1 MRRVTRI
8 GAAFSA
14 ATLAAL
20 LLLVAAPASAHNYVV
35 ASTPHEGETL
45 TALPEE
51 FSVTTNDVLLDLAG
65 DGGGFAIQVLDAAGN
80 YYGDGCVSIR
90 DESLSTVAA
99 LGEPGDYRMLW
110 QLVSADGHTV
120 SGEIN
125 FMWQPDADQV
135 LSEALDA
142 PPACGGGSL
151 EESTP
156 PAAPE
161 GSDDSADVDDSN
173 VETDDAQVG
182 TDTGTLVLV
191 GSAITLVLIAAVTI
205 FLITVKRKP
214 TES

>member
-1 MRRVTRI
+1 MRRVIRI

-20 LLLVAAPASAHNYVV
+20 LLLVAAPASAHNYLVD
-35 ASTPHEGETL
+35 STPLEGETL
-45 TALPEE
+45 TVLPDE

-65 DGGGFAIQVLDAAGN
+65 DGGGFAIQILDADGG

-99 LGEPGDYRMLW
+99 LGEPGEYRMLW
-110 QLVSADGHTV
+110 QLVSADGHTI
-120 SGEIN
+120 SDEIN
-125 FMWQPDADQV
+125 FTWQPDADQV

-156 PAAPE
+156 PAASE
-161 GSDDSADVDDSN
+161 DSDGSSDSDGSTAGTSVDA
-173 VETDDAQVG
+173 ETI
-182 TDTGTLVLV
+182 VLI
-191 GSAITLVLIAAVTI
+191 GAAIALVLIAGVAI
-205 FLITVKRKP
+205 FLISVKRKKD
-214 TES
+214 ESP